1 MFYKKFSEINN
12 NKLLISIFFINF
24 LFFNLN
30 STLNINKFTKIPS
43 NTSVF
48 PKLLGSPVEMN
59 IWKKGYEFKNDIS
72 ISNLQNYE
80 FRHHFLPPKNLGII
94 GAIFN
99 IEFYNNN
106 NEISFKGIYK
116 FFLFQTL
123 IYYISVL
130 FFYKKLIKLDIKRNV
145 INITVFFLLF
155 EPTINQYRYTIF
167 GETIFFSI
175 LIFIFSFLINLPK
188 KNISYIFFGLLVA
201 VCYLQRSVAMF
212 LIVVPIIIIIISK
225 EKKIINKII
234 NLIISFSLVL
244 ICLGYLNYKRI
255 GLFYFLPT
263 QTVDNLYNYFLP
275 ALENK
280 RLNLQSINKAKI
292 ELKIKKMNYAK
303 ENNLDLGSEIDRI
316 KFYKWQKNKAIETIL
331 ENKIIT
337 AQLAMKS
344 SLHSMLLNPTEILF
358 NRLYGTG
365 YYKSDL
371 HQKTIIFRIIYS
383 ITIYL
388 LIFLGIY
395 HCYKKKIHAPHL
407 LMLCGIY
414 FFAISS
420 WVGYTRYFVPTF
432 LSLNLYFSFG
442 VIYLYNKVVNYKIK

>member
-1 MFYKKFSEINN
+1 MFYKIFSKINN
-12 NKLLISIFFINF
+12 NKLLLFIFFINF

-30 STLNINKFTKIPS
+30 STLNINKFTNIPS
-43 NTSVF
+43 NSSEF
-48 PKLLGSPVEMN
+48 PKLLGSPVEMHM
-59 IWKKGYEFKNDIS
+59 WKKGYEFKNDIS

-80 FRHHFLPPKNLGII
+80 FRHHFLPSKNLGIV

-130 FFYKKLIKLDIKRNV
+130 YFYKKLIKLDIKRSV
-145 INITVFFLLF
+145 INITIFFLLF

-175 LIFIFSFLINLPK
+175 IIFIFSFLIDLPK
-188 KNISYIFFGLLVA
+188 KNISYIFFGFLIG

-212 LIVVPIIIIIISK
+212 LIIVPIFIIITSK
-225 EKKIINKII
+225 EKNILIKIS
-234 NLIISFSLVL
+234 NLIISFSLILV
-244 ICLGYLNYKRI
+244 CLGYLNYKRI
-255 GLFYFLPT
+255 GLFYILPT

-275 ALENK
+275 AVENK
-280 RLNLQSINKAKI
+280 RLNSQSINKTKI
-292 ELKIKKMNYAK
+292 ELKTKKMNYAK
-303 ENNLDLGSEIDRI
+303 ENGLDLDSEIDRI
-316 KFYKWQKNKAIETIL
+316 KFYKWQKKKAIETIL
-331 ENKIIT
+331 ENKFIT
-337 AQLAMKS
+337 AQLAIKS

-358 NRLYGTG
+358 NRFYGSG

-371 HQKTIIFRIIYS
+371 HQKTIIFRILYS

-388 LIFLGIY
+388 VIFLGIY
-395 HCYKKKIHAPHL
+395 YCYKKKINTPHL

-414 FFAISS
+414 FFIISS

-432 LSLNLYFSFG
+432 ISLNLYFSFG
-442 VIYLYNKVVNYKIK
+442 IIYLYNKIVNFKIK